1 MQHYDSMT
9 WRDFVESRS
18 AQISAD
24 GHVCLHTTAGLSPP
38 QRLLIPLLHRQRIRI
53 SGPDALEFLQGQ
65 LSADVRQFD
74 ANKLQFCSFNSPKGR
89 MLAVFLGWRDGEDVV
104 LETEASIAA
113 AIAQRL
119 KMYVLRAKVTVS
131 LEPDVALIGLIG
143 PLPGDW
149 TGAPPQP
156 LGRQSQDGVEI
167 IRWPAIESE
176 RWVLSG
182 PLEHCQ
188 ALWTQWAALDGTLE
202 SGTDRWRAVD
212 VQMGLP
218 TVHAATQDL
227 FVAQMANLDRVHG
240 LSFTKGCYTGQEVIA
255 RLHYRGQ
262 VKRELVS
269 ALCDEDVELAA
280 PVYASGDSQPAGE
293 VADVAALAGG
303 GARLSMV
310 IRSAALDADALH
322 VGAADGAPLREIQ
335 RPDYD
340 WIGSAG

>member
-1 MQHYDSMT
+1 MT
-9 WRDFVESRS
+9 WREFIESRS
-18 AQISAD
+18 AQISAE
-24 GHVCLHTTAGLSPP
+24 GHVTLPSSAGLNAPK
-38 QRLLIPLLHRQRIRI
+38 RLLIPLQHRQRIRI

-65 LSADVRQFD
+65 LSADVRRFAAD
-74 ANKLQFCSFNSPKGR
+74 KLQFCSFNSPKGR
-89 MLAVFLGWRDGEDVV
+89 MLAVFLVWRDGEDVV
-104 LETEASIAA
+104 LETEASVAA
-113 AIAQRL
+113 AVAQRL

-131 LEPDVALIGLIG
+131 LEPDAALIGLIG
-143 PLPGDW
+143 PRPGDW
-149 TGAPPQP
+149 ASTPPQP
-156 LGRQSQDGVEI
+156 LARQIQDGVEV
-167 IRWPAIESE
+167 IRWPAVEGE

-182 PLEHCQ
+182 PLERCQ
-188 ALWTQWAALDGTLE
+188 ALWAQWAALDGSQE
-202 SGTDRWRAVD
+202 SGTDRWRAID
-212 VQMGLP
+212 VQLGLP

-269 ALCDEDVELAA
+269 ALCDDDVELAA

-293 VADVAALAGG
+293 VADVAALPGG

-310 IRSAALDADALH
+310 IRSAALDAGALH
-322 VGAADGAPLREIQ
+322 VVAADGPPLRDIQ
-335 RPDYD
+335 RPGYD